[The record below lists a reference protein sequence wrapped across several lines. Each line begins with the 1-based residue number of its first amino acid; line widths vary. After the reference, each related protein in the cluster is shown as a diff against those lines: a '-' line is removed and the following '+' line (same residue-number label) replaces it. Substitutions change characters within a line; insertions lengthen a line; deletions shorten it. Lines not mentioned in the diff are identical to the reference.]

1 MRSSASPVH
10 ASPPERSRASSRRA
24 SSARSS
30 CSGTASWIASFTA
43 ASCAPRSRHCC
54 ASWNRSASRRPVSR
68 QRPCRLSDR
77 FHSCRHW
84 PSASRTLPRRR
95 ATVGRRRTDGPRP
108 RRRLHPPRRPHLPR
122 RLSARPARDPPAHPG
137 TSPSNPPTARLPR
150 QKSRPDPGVNEM
162 VERLLGRGGGTDGR
176 PTAAP
181 DPSPDVWARLQLA
194 RNLKRP
200 HTLELVAAMADEFI
214 ELHGDRLFGDDE
226 ALVAGLA
233 RIGGRRMV
241 VIGQQKGAE
250 TDENI
255 RRNFGMPHPEGYRK
269 AIRLMELAERFRLP
283 VVTFVDVPGANP
295 GPESEERGIAE
306 SIARSIGVMTRLRT
320 PTVAVIQG
328 ERGSGGALAI
338 AVADVVIA
346 LENAVYSVIS
356 PEGCAA
362 ILWRTPDEAAT
373 AALAMKMTAEDQRVL
388 GIVDVVVAEPTGG
401 AHTDHAET
409 ARRLRP
415 ILADQLD
422 ALSRI
427 PLDELVEMRY
437 RRYRGLGAFTV
448 VTSAPVAAPER
459 PGLVDRL
466 RDLLEAGLQGLGG
479 PPAGAGRGQDDVPE
493 PPARDEV

>member
-10 ASPPERSRASSRRA
+10 ASPPERSPASSRRA

-54 ASWNRSASRRPVSR
+54 ASWNRSSSRRPVSR

-84 PSASRTLPRRR
+84 P
-95 ATVGRRRTDGPRP
+95 
-108 RRRLHPPRRPHLPR
+108 
-122 RLSARPARDPPAHPG
+122 
-137 TSPSNPPTARLPR
+137 
-150 QKSRPDPGVNEM
+150 
-162 VERLLGRGGGTDGR
+162 
-176 PTAAP
+176 TAAP
-181 DPSPDVWARLQLA
+181 DLSPDVWARLQLA

-295 GPESEERGIAE
+295 GPASERTRI
-306 SIARSIGVMTRLRT
+306 RLRQ
-320 PTVAVIQG
+320 P
-328 ERGSGGALAI
+328 
-338 AVADVVIA
+338 
-346 LENAVYSVIS
+346 
-356 PEGCAA
+356 AA
-362 ILWRTPDEAAT
+362 
-373 AALAMKMTAEDQRVL
+373 
-388 GIVDVVVAEPTGG
+388 
-401 AHTDHAET
+401 
-409 ARRLRP
+409 
-415 ILADQLD
+415 
-422 ALSRI
+422 
-427 PLDELVEMRY
+427 
-437 RRYRGLGAFTV
+437 
-448 VTSAPVAAPER
+448 
-459 PGLVDRL
+459 
-466 RDLLEAGLQGLGG
+466 
-479 PPAGAGRGQDDVPE
+479 
-493 PPARDEV
+493 